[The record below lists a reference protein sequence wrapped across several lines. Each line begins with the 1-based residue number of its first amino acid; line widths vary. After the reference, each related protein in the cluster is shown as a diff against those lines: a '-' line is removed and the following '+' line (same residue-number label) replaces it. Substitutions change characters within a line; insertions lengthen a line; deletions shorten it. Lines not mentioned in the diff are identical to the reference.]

1 VRTYSKS
8 KISYQDI
15 ISITGATHTNMVP
28 ENDNDDSVNDTG
40 KDSNDTNWQDLLPE
54 IINDD
59 ENKIENNHEE
69 STSMLPPSS
78 PTTIVVEYEVVPAV
92 SHDSVNN
99 TIKYSD
105 IDWQDF
111 VTYWLNDDAVQI
123 DSKHGQSS
131 SMLPIPPSPMM
142 MMMHVEEEVSVPV
155 VSHPRGR
162 SSRVLDSRDNNS
174 WNKKVV
180 GCVMNRTQVA
190 VFKVF
195 IPFIICITSI
205 APLG

>member
-1 VRTYSKS
+1 LARLS
-8 KISYQDI
+8 
-15 ISITGATHTNMVP
+15 
-28 ENDNDDSVNDTG
+28 
-40 KDSNDTNWQDLLPE
+40 E
-54 IINDD
+54 ILNVD
-59 ENKIENNHEE
+59 ENKIKNNHEE

-92 SHDSVNN
+92 SHASNQSDKNKDSIV
-99 TIKYSD
+99 
-105 IDWQDF
+105 IDL
-111 VTYWLNDDAVQI
+111 THLPDDAVQI
-123 DSKHGQSS
+123 DSKHEESS

-180 GCVMNRTQVA
+180 GCVMNGTQVA

-205 APLG
+205 TPLG